1 MTLLEYCYQHKYF
14 KALNFAYNTRLK
26 GTYNNAEYMQ
36 YFKDGNSAGVYTC
49 VRNEVNL
56 EHKDKGLYDYT
67 GLMYSGAY
75 GYKSTVDLHIEF

>member
-1 MTLLEYCYQHKYF
+1 M
-14 KALNFAYNTRLK
+14 
-26 GTYNNAEYMQ
+26 
-36 YFKDGNSAGVYTC
+36 YTC